1 MRNLSLFC
9 SLSSLPFHVLLLLG
23 YLIPFDLKNVHAI
36 SGVFEFLSHEN
47 PPKIAL
53 ICIIEILIILQFI
66 VHVLFLQAC

>member
-1 MRNLSLFC
+1 M
-9 SLSSLPFHVLLLLG
+9 
-23 YLIPFDLKNVHAI
+23 HAI

-66 VHVLFLQAC
+66 VHVCSYKPVEANFDVPGRVD